1 MDNFQ
6 IIVGGE
12 AGEGSKKAGLI
23 IAKIFNSLGF
33 RVFIHEDYHSLVRGG
48 HNFSQ
53 ISVSLNEKI
62 EAKREKIDY
71 LLALNEDCVLKH
83 RDKLKEGSVVLYN
96 STISNEVIPQENGI
110 ESIPVHVDE
119 ILTEA
124 EGTSLMKNTALISI
138 FSKMMGVE
146 WENVKI
152 SLKKELKR
160 ETEKNIQVA
169 ETAFNKTEK
178 KLDLPQTNSNPLPLM
193 SGNKATALGALKA
206 GLEVC
211 ISYPMTPATGVFSF
225 LTTVDGIRHCQPE
238 NEISVVSMALG
249 SAYSGRRTLV
259 STSGGGFALMTESL
273 SFSAQSEIPLL
284 IVLSQRMGPATGVP
298 TYEAQ
303 GDLLFAL
310 NAGHGDFDRFV
321 VAPGDADEAY
331 YWSGKSLN
339 IAWRYQM
346 PSILLI
352 DKELS
357 ENTYGLEE
365 QYEIEKE
372 DIVEGTDSEDYKR
385 YSGEDIS
392 PILFPGGKA
401 TVKATGYEH
410 TSDGVSTENPD
421 EVKEM
426 VEKRIRKIERLKEE
440 LKILETVKV
449 YREGSVA
456 VIFWGSTKGAIMEA
470 TKDLNVKVI
479 QPLVLQPFP
488 KDKVKEALIGV
499 EKTICVELNSSG
511 QLSQV
516 MKMNGINIDEKI
528 LKYNARPFTVEELR
542 EKLQEIIN
550 N

>member
-1 MDNFQ
+1 MENFQ

-53 ISVSLNEKI
+53 ISISTNEKV
-62 EAKREKIDY
+62 EAKRDKIDF
-71 LLALNEDCVLKH
+71 LLALNEDCLLQH
-83 RDKLKEGSVVLYN
+83 RDKLKEGSIVLYDSAIN
-96 STISNEVIPQENGI
+96 NEVIPQENGV
-110 ESIPVHVDE
+110 ESIPVPIDE
-119 ILTEA
+119 ILKES
-124 EGTSLMKNTALISI
+124 EGTPLMKNTALVSS
-138 FSKMMGVE
+138 FSKMMGME
-146 WENVKI
+146 WDNVKTN
-152 SLKKELKR
+152 LEKEFKK
-160 ETEKNIQVA
+160 ETEKNIKVA
-169 ETAFNKTEK
+169 EKAYNKAEE
-178 KLDLPQTNSNPLPLM
+178 KLDLQDNHNSPLPLM
-193 SGNKATALGALKA
+193 SGNKAVALGALKA

-225 LTTVDGIRHCQPE
+225 LTNVDGVRTCQPE
-238 NEISVVSMALG
+238 NEISVISMALG
-249 SAYSGRRTLV
+249 SAYSGRRTIL

-273 SFSAQSEIPLL
+273 SFSAQSEIPIL
-284 IVLSQRMGPATGVP
+284 IVLSQRMGPGTGVP

-310 NAGHGDFDRFV
+310 NAGHGDFERFV
-321 VAPGDADEAY
+321 VTPGDADEAF
-331 YWSGKSLN
+331 YWGGKCLN

-357 ENTYGLEE
+357 ENTYGLER

-372 DIVEGTDSEDYKR
+372 DIVEGVDSEDYKR
-385 YSGEDIS
+385 YSNEDIS

-401 TVKATGYEH
+401 VVKATGYEH
-410 TSDGVSTENPD
+410 TPDGVSTENPE

-426 VEKRIRKIERLKEE
+426 VEKRIRKIEKLKKE
-440 LKILETVKV
+440 LEILETVKV
-449 YREGSVA
+449 YGEGSTA
-456 VIFWGSTKGAIMEA
+456 VVFWGSTKGAVIEA
-470 TKDLNVKVI
+470 TKDMNVKVV

-488 KDKVKEALIGV
+488 EDKMKEALEGV
-499 EKTICVELNSSG
+499 ERIICVELNSSG

-516 MKMNGINIDEKI
+516 MKMNGINIDEKV
-528 LKYNARPFTVEELR
+528 LKYDARPFTVEELR
-542 EKLQEIIN
+542 EKLQEKIN
-550 N
+550 K

>member
-12 AGEGSKKAGLI
+12 AGEGSKKAGLM

-53 ISVSLNEKI
+53 ISISTNEKV
-62 EAKREKIDY
+62 EAKKDKIDF
-71 LLALNEDCVLKH
+71 LLALNKDCFLQH
-83 RDKLKEGSVVLYN
+83 GEKLKEGSTVLYD
-96 STISNEVIPQENGI
+96 SAIDNEVIPQENRA
-110 ESIPVHVDE
+110 ESIPVHVDK
-119 ILTEA
+119 ILKES
-124 EGTSLMKNTALISI
+124 EGTPLMKNTALVSS

-146 WENVKI
+146 WDSVKTN
-152 SLKKELKR
+152 LEKELGK
-160 ETEKNIQVA
+160 EIEKNIEVA
-169 ETAFNKTEK
+169 ENAFNKTEK
-178 KLDLPQTNSNPLPLM
+178 KLNLQENQNSPLPLM
-193 SGNKATALGALKA
+193 SGNKAVALGALKA

-225 LTTVDGIRHCQPE
+225 LTNVDGVRTSQPE
-238 NEISVVSMALG
+238 NEISVINMTLG
-249 SAYSGRRTLV
+249 SAYSGRRTIL

-273 SFSAQSEIPLL
+273 SFSAQSEIPIL

-310 NAGHGDFDRFV
+310 NAGHGDFERFV
-321 VAPGDADEAY
+321 VAPGDADEAF
-331 YWSGKSLN
+331 YWGGKCLN

-357 ENTYGLEE
+357 ENTYGLER

-372 DIVEGTDSEDYKR
+372 DIVEGVDSEEYKR
-385 YSGEDIS
+385 YAGEDIS
-392 PILFPGGKA
+392 PILFPGKKA
-401 TVKATGYEH
+401 VVKATGYEH
-410 TSDGVSTENPD
+410 TSDGVSTENPE

-426 VEKRIRKIERLKEE
+426 VEKRIRKIEKLKKE
-440 LKILETVKV
+440 LEILETVKV
-449 YREGSVA
+449 YGEGSVA
-456 VIFWGSTKGAIMEA
+456 VVFWGSTKGAVMEA
-470 TKDLNVKVI
+470 TKDMNVKVV

-488 KDKVKEALIGV
+488 EDKMKEALVGV
-499 EKTICVELNSSG
+499 EIIFCVELNSSG

-516 MKMNGINIDEKI
+516 MKMNGINVDEKV
-528 LKYNARPFTVEELR
+528 LKYDARPFTVEELS
-542 EKLQEIIN
+542 EKLQEKIN
-550 N
+550 K